1 MNTQQIVQTSANV
14 IRIGNLQVGDIYKRY
29 NDSSYDNSM
38 FYGIVKSIDN
48 NGEQTFI
55 TATEYK
61 KSYSKIEASLF
72 IIRGDKGV
80 SIFPCTIEEVKQEFG
95 NVVSGVEKEIE
106 TLEKS
111 IVEKKQIIKDTT
123 ALLDGTLAQSL
134 QSPEYRELS
143 QVEYTQKKIANA
155 QSQVDF

>member
-14 IRIGNLQVGDIYKRY
+14 IRIVNLRVGDIYKRY
-29 NDSSYDNSM
+29 SDSAYDNSM

-72 IIRGDKGV
+72 VIRGDKDV
-80 SIFPCTIEEVKQEFG
+80 SIFPCSIDEVKQEFG

-106 TLEKS
+106 GLKKS
-111 IVEKKQIIKDTT
+111 IVEKEQIIKDTT

-134 QSPEYRELS
+134 QTPEYRELTQS
-143 QVEYTQKKIANA
+143 EYQTKKLAA
-155 QSQVDF
+155 QVDF